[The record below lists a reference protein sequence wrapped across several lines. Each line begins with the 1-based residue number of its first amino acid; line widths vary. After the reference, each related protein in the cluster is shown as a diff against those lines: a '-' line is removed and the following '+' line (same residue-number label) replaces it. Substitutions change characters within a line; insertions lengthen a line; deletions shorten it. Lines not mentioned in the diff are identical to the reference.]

1 MAFYKEQRA
10 ELEDELAAVHRR
22 YTAEIAAV
30 RAEITALE
38 LAQVAQHSGLT
49 QGEITGLRET
59 VELLVQTCGAE
70 RALFATL
77 TLVDDDPDETA
88 GGYKGPKQNH
98 YSVVIQ
104 CQYVEDY
111 GGAGLDYQIMIK
123 TRHDG
128 VRRFVQSML
137 VPDDSYDTEDDDGE
151 LVPPTSWHADWD
163 YHTRIRMRS
172 GV

>member
-1 MAFYKEQRA
+1 MTSYKEQRA
-10 ELEDELAAVHRR
+10 ELEEELASIHRR

-30 RAEITALE
+30 RAECTALE
-38 LAQVAQHSGLT
+38 MEQIAQYSGLT
-49 QGEITGLRET
+49 QEEISRLQDT
-59 VELLVQTCGAE
+59 VKLLVHTCGAE
-70 RALFATL
+70 RTLFATL
-77 TLVDDDPDETA
+77 TLVDGDPDETA
-88 GGYKGPKQNH
+88 GGYKGSKQNH

-128 VRRFVQSML
+128 VRRLVQSML
-137 VPDDSYDTEDDDGE
+137 IPDDSYDTEDGDGE

-163 YHTRIRMRS
+163 YGTRIRMRP
-172 GV
+172 GA